1 MPLSGLYCGMAPPQP
16 LFFGAEGARMCHRE
30 AYEACCCPLNSVFRR
45 MRVHECATEGSTRH
59 TPAPST
65 VYVSPPACC
74 RHGRVAETARHPD
87 AAEGRHPA
95 PAGLRHKQAGRA
107 AVGLGEENE
116 KSRPEETDWL
126 GCHNAVIRTDCGYCS
141 YCVLRNCG
149 QSSRRGNLPG
159 RTSLP
164 EGRRRGRGKT
174 AAGR

>member
-1 MPLSGLYCGMAPPQP
+1 MLLPPRQCF
-16 LFFGAEGARMCHRE
+16 LADEGAKMCHRGQ
-30 AYEACCCPLNSVFRR
+30 YEACCCPFNSVFLR
-45 MRVHECATEGSTRH
+45 MRVQGCATERRSTH

-65 VYVSPPACC
+65 VYFC
-74 RHGRVAETARHPD
+74 RLAAVAARHPD

-95 PAGLRHKQAGRA
+95 PAGLRHKQAGHA

-116 KSRPEETDWL
+116 KSRPEETDRL

-141 YCVLRNCG
+141 CCVLRNCG